1 MICSLL
7 LRLLLQETKQ
17 KPSKSP
23 SLLLLLL
30 LFFFSSPTHR
40 QQWNNH
46 SCSLERK
53 PASLSIWCHAALRLS
68 KSMTN
73 YQPTNLPIIR
83 TWNSNAFLLQC
94 LLPVCLPS
102 LPPSL
107 PPSRKYTT
115 YEKRKNWRHNSSL
128 LFLVSYYI
136 SMRNS
141 NTNRIFPQKSNQT
154 NKQTNNHQ
162 KTKRTKTRTRS
173 NTKRKQEIPPSPR
186 TRLFFRWPWYIGK
199 NDKFQIKSVK
209 KLSAFWDFQ

>member
-23 SLLLLLL
+23 SLLLL
-30 LFFFSSPTHR
+30 FFSSPTHR

-46 SCSLERK
+46 SRSLERK

-107 PPSRKYTT
+107 PPSLKKIY
-115 YEKRKNWRHNSSL
+115 YLWKEKKRKNWRHNSSL
-128 LFLVSYYI
+128 LFLVSNYI

-154 NKQTNNHQ
+154 NKQT
-162 KTKRTKTRTRS
+162 TTRKQNERRRAHRS
-173 NTKRKQEIPPSPR
+173 NTKTKQEIPPSPR